1 MKHNEKKVFTCHLC
15 GKADLRDNEKL
26 EKHLVACEKREEKR
40 RGRSESSV
48 MGPPRGRKTKED
60 SKEEKKTHATGRGGD
75 CMKSEW

>member
-1 MKHNEKKVFTCHLC
+1 M
-15 GKADLRDNEKL
+15 RDNEKL
-26 EKHLVACEKREEKR
+26 EKHLVACEKREK
-40 RGRSESSV
+40 RGRSESSSV